1 MKKTIL
7 ALSLIAITALSV
19 TGQTAAE
26 LKQRMNDRLPAILEM
41 KTAQLVGENNEAYL
55 TILKEVSESQ
65 ATTVQQENADR
76 RAVYTMLSKQT
87 GATLDLVQKK
97 RAEQLRELAT
107 SGTMIQT
114 AEGAWQAKP

>member
-7 ALSLIAITALSV
+7 ALSLLAITALSV